1 MCVRKIGSDRAVR
14 CPGWS
19 AIVSNKVL
27 VVASG
32 GGHWIQMRRLR
43 PAFAG
48 LEVAFASVHSAYAEE
63 VPGHRFY
70 AIRDVTRWD
79 RIGLA
84 ILVAQLTFI
93 LLRERPHV
101 VVTTGSAPGMIALA
115 LAKCLL
121 RSRTM
126 WIDSIA
132 NCEQISGSGA
142 RAKRFSDVW
151 LTQWPHLQRTSGP
164 DCWGAVL

>member
-1 MCVRKIGSDRAVR
+1 ME
-14 CPGWS
+14 
-19 AIVSNKVL
+19 
-27 VVASG
+27 
-32 GGHWIQMRRLR
+32 
-43 PAFAG
+43 PAF
-48 LEVAFASVHSAYAEE
+48 VSVHPAYAEE
-63 VPGHRFY
+63 VAGHRFY
-70 AIRDVTRWD
+70 AVRDVTRWD

-84 ILVAQLTFI
+84 ILIAQLTYI

-121 RSRTM
+121 RSKTM

-132 NCEQISGSGA
+132 NCEQLSLSGMRA
-142 RAKRFSDVW
+142 RRFCDVW
-151 LTQWPHLQRTSGP
+151 LTQWPHLQRADGP

>member
-1 MCVRKIGSDRAVR
+1 
-14 CPGWS
+14 
-19 AIVSNKVL
+19 
-27 VVASG
+27 
-32 GGHWIQMRRLR
+32 MRRLQ
-43 PAFAG
+43 PAFDG
-48 LEVAFASVHSAYAEE
+48 LEVAFVSVHSTYAEE
-63 VPGHRFY
+63 VSGSRFY
-70 AIRDVTRWD
+70 AVRDVTRWD

-121 RSRTM
+121 RSKTM

-132 NCEQISGSGA
+132 NCEQLSLSGM
-142 RAKRFSDVW
+142 RVKRFCDVW
-151 LTQWPHLQRTSGP
+151 LTQWPHLHRTGGP